1 MKKYI
6 LIFLSFFWLLIGQEK
21 PSNLQIAKKLEI
33 KTKFERVT
41 KTHEFPKP
49 YRELDSLLQIIYDQ
63 YCNYPGMTKRDQ
75 NSNYVRWE
83 HTDISYDLLKDFA
96 SVLLK
101 IQFYPW
107 ELYHNYVTIANEP
120 IKDQQ
125 RRFNEL
131 IKKGGYWSELIL
143 PLPGWIIHH
152 YILNTQIKNR
162 FPRDFNLIINN
173 RYILIVEP
181 YLYERDWVNPDIKI
195 QKINYYG
202 CKVISDIKGNYMGDE
217 KIEVCVGDNLMGY
230 STLDIGSRY
239 MVLLRHKSQYIH
251 FNDLN
256 QSYIL
261 NPSDTDRF
269 GIFKIEGNYINNLE
283 IVLQSNSKIEIE
295 YFKQVVERII
305 NDTME

>member
-1 MKKYI
+1 MKKFI
-6 LIFLSFFWLLIGQEK
+6 LMFFLFICLLVGQEK
-21 PSNLQIAKKLEI
+21 SPNLQIAEKLEI
-33 KTKFERVT
+33 KTKFQEVT
-41 KTHEFPKP
+41 KTHEFPEP
-49 YRELDSLLQIIYDQ
+49 YIVMDSLFIELYNWL
-63 YCNYPGMTKRDQ
+63 YKYPGITDSKHEDGYI
-75 NSNYVRWE
+75 NWYN
-83 HTDISYDLLKDFA
+83 TDIPDNLLKDFA
-96 SVLLK
+96 NVILK

-107 ELYHNYVTIANEP
+107 ELYHNYITLANEP

-162 FPRDFNLIINN
+162 LPRDFNLIIKN
-173 RYILIVEP
+173 RYILILEP

-239 MVLLRHKSQYIH
+239 MVLLRHKSKNIH

-295 YFKQVVERII
+295 QFKQVVERII

>member
-1 MKKYI
+1 MDK
-6 LIFLSFFWLLIGQEK
+6 
-21 PSNLQIAKKLEI
+21 N
-33 KTKFERVT
+33 
-41 KTHEFPKP
+41 
-49 YRELDSLLQIIYDQ
+49 
-63 YCNYPGMTKRDQ
+63 
-75 NSNYVRWE
+75 
-83 HTDISYDLLKDFA
+83 FA
-96 SVLLK
+96 LK
-101 IQFYPW
+101 ILKTPYFFPYIFSAK
-107 ELYHNYVTIANEP
+107 ETN
-120 IKDQQ
+120 
-125 RRFNEL
+125 
-131 IKKGGYWSELIL
+131 KKNHL
-143 PLPGWIIHH
+143 
-152 YILNTQIKNR
+152 
-162 FPRDFNLIINN
+162 
-173 RYILIVEP
+173 
-181 YLYERDWVNPDIKI
+181 KI

-239 MVLLRHKSQYIH
+239 MVLLRHKSKNIH

-295 YFKQVVERII
+295 QFKQVVERII